1 MAEIGIAV
9 GPVKIEKINER
20 CKKKKKKDIMK
31 VSFH

>member
-9 GPVKIEKINER
+9 GLVKIEKINER
-20 CKKKKKKDIMK
+20 CKKKDIMK